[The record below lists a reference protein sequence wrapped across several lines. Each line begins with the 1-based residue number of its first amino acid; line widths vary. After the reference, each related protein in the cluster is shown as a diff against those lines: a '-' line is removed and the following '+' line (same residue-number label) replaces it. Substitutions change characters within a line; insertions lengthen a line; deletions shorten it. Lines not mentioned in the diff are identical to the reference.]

1 MLKEEK
7 KKRSP
12 QAGIL
17 QKYAERNRFGKF
29 GEFLDQAYGADITE
43 ATSPISYGTERTK
56 QERAS
61 NFSRETKQ
69 TRTDVNDTGIVPK
82 NIDCHTRDDVS
93 VLSFWSS
100 ATRPRYDRTEY
111 SQTVN
116 FHELPAARE
125 GLTLDNEDKQETDL
139 DRLDI
144 GVEGSCAQMHDV
156 FDKGHLEIKEVGLS
170 KELGLKMKEKEHF
183 QDGMLSSHSQVEDD
197 DIKDTIEE
205 LEKKVFR
212 LADKILAAAT
222 NAAGSLPQENSGTY
236 NSTISDEE
244 NKNNE
249 KSVNPDQHNTKDK
262 EESFDDLWSKLV
274 LDSDREDN
282 DFTANGD
289 LDINEVESDLVR
301 DARYRLYTDS
311 LKLVN
316 PDQHNT
322 KDKEESS
329 GDMRRDGLYKDS
341 SVGLYDDI
349 FRSSNSSRVD
359 VSNVNEEVWEQMT
372 DFSARWAE
380 EEDDQQNG
388 PKAKNKKCHRKKA
401 KVFLEKVV
409 NKGKERGGRHE
420 SDKYKFGDFTVGIA
434 SMAEKHMINRSKC

>member
-1 MLKEEK
+1 MATTRVGKPDALLKEEK

-17 QKYAERNRFGKF
+17 QKYAERNRSGKF

-82 NIDCHTRDDVS
+82 NIDCHTSDD
-93 VLSFWSS
+93 
-100 ATRPRYDRTEY
+100 
-111 SQTVN
+111 
-116 FHELPAARE
+116 
-125 GLTLDNEDKQETDL
+125 
-139 DRLDI
+139 
-144 GVEGSCAQMHDV
+144 
-156 FDKGHLEIKEVGLS
+156 
-170 KELGLKMKEKEHF
+170 
-183 QDGMLSSHSQVEDD
+183 
-197 DIKDTIEE
+197 EE
-205 LEKKVFR
+205 
-212 LADKILAAAT
+212 LADKIIAAAT
-222 NAAGSLPQENSGTY
+222 NAAGSLPRENSGTY

-262 EESFDDLWSKLV
+262 EESF
-274 LDSDREDN
+274 
-282 DFTANGD
+282 
-289 LDINEVESDLVR
+289 
-301 DARYRLYTDS
+301 
-311 LKLVN
+311 
-316 PDQHNT
+316 
-322 KDKEESS
+322 

-359 VSNVNEEVWEQMT
+359 VGNVNEEVWEQMT

-388 PKAKNKKCHRKKA
+388 PKAKNKKIHGKKA

-409 NKGKERGGRHE
+409 NKGKKRGGRHE